1 MWALPSSGTELP
13 VGLAKPWPIS
23 ESHVAQPSRCD
34 DVPLALAGL
43 PPQGPLRMD
52 PELPRPPRSPE
63 ATGCI
68 VDRVGCQCYRACGAQ
83 RCSQCS
89 FGASPSAG
97 LCTGGISGAVMP
109 FVPLRKSKCFTQA
122 AATLETSPAPS
133 STGPCRPE
141 VEATLASH
149 ASKCKRAAPSQ
160 ADPPG
165 SGRDY
170 GTTCVEVACWW

>member
-1 MWALPSSGTELP
+1 VWALPSSGTELP
-13 VGLAKPWPIS
+13 VGVAKPWPIS

-63 ATGCI
+63 ATGC
-68 VDRVGCQCYRACGAQ
+68 VFYRVGCQCYRACGAQ
-83 RCSQCS
+83 RCSQCA

-97 LCTGGISGAVMP
+97 LCTRGSSGAVMP
-109 FVPLRKSKCFTQA
+109 FCATAAENKCFSQAQQA
-122 AATLETSPAPS
+122 AATLEVSPAPS

-141 VEATLASH
+141 VEATLTSH
-149 ASKCKRAAPSQ
+149 ASKGKRAAPSQ
-160 ADPPG
+160 AEPPG
-165 SGRDY
+165 SGR
-170 GTTCVEVACWW
+170 G